1 MATLHTDQ
9 SDIATAA
16 HDRLKAIVGA
26 RGWIDDQPGMAPY
39 LAEWRGLYHGRAA
52 AVVCPGSTADV
63 AAVVRVC
70 ADAGICIVP
79 QGGNTGL
86 VGGAAPHDHGDEIIL
101 STRRLN
107 AVRDIDTRND
117 TITVEAGVVLQAVQ
131 QAAADAD
138 RLFPL
143 SLGAEGSCQIGGTLS
158 TNAGGTAVLRYG
170 NMRDLTLGLEV
181 VLPDGSVWDGL
192 RGLRKDNSGY
202 DLKQLFIGAE
212 GTLGI
217 ITAATLKLFPRPRQR
232 QTALVAVA
240 DPAAAIEL
248 LDRARTACGDSL
260 TAIELIPRL
269 GIDFALRH
277 VEGAV
282 DPLAD
287 RYDWYAL
294 VELTSPTPGDHLR
307 DALEAL
313 LETAFEDGMVAD
325 ATIAASEGQAGQLWF
340 LREAIV
346 EGQRFEGGGIKH
358 DVAVPI
364 SRVAEFIAQATE
376 AVLAQVPG
384 TRIVAFGHLGDGNIH
399 FNLSQPPDMA
409 ADAFVALWHDVSH
422 RVHDIAVALGGTISA
437 EHGIGRLKRDELAE
451 RRSTVEIDLMRRIKR
466 TIDPAGIMNPGK
478 IL

>member
-1 MATLHTDQ
+1 MTTAETDPA
-9 SDIATAA
+9 DAA
-16 HDRLKAIVGA
+16 HTAHDTLKTIVGTK
-26 RGWIDDQPGMAPY
+26 GWIDDREGMAPY
-39 LAEWRGLYHGRAA
+39 LEEWRGLYHGRAA
-52 AVVCPGSTADV
+52 AVVCPSNTAEV
-63 AAVVRVC
+63 AAVVRAC
-70 ADAGICIVP
+70 AETGIAIVP

-86 VGGAAPHDHGDEIIL
+86 VGGASTHEHGGEIIL

-107 AVRDIDTRND
+107 AIRDLDTRND

-131 QAAADAD
+131 QAAAEAD

-143 SLGAEGSCQIGGTLS
+143 SLGAEGSCQIGGNLS

-217 ITAATLKLFPRPRQR
+217 ITAAALKLFPRPRQK

-287 RYDWYAL
+287 RHDWYVL
-294 VELTSPTPGDHLR
+294 LELTSPTAGDHLR

-313 LETAFEDGMVAD
+313 LEAAFEDGMVAD
-325 ATIAASEGQAGQLWF
+325 AAISANETQTGQLWF

-409 ADAFVALWHDVSH
+409 AEAFVALWSDVSH
-422 RVHDIAVALGGTISA
+422 LVHDIAVALGGTISA
-437 EHGIGRLKRDELAE
+437 EHGIGRLKREELAE
-451 RRSTVEIDLMRRIKR
+451 RRSAVEIDLMRRIKR